1 MHPFAYARA
10 TSIDEAVATVASNRG
25 ARYIAGGTNI
35 VDLMFDVVETP
46 STIVDINALPLGAI
60 EKHGDVLR
68 IGALA
73 RMSDTA
79 DHPDVRAVA
88 PFVAQALDA
97 SASAQLRNAATIGG
111 NVLQRT
117 RCAYFRDV
125 TQACNKRSPGTGCA
139 ALGGE
144 NRMNAILGASDTCI
158 ATHPSD
164 LAVALVAS
172 DATIE
177 TLGPAGR
184 RSIPIADF
192 YVKPLQD
199 PSIENVLHHGE
210 LVTSIDIPIAPAL
223 ANSHYLKVRDRQ
235 SYEFAL
241 VSVAIALAVE
251 GGAIRDARLAFG
263 GVGTVPWR
271 SHEAELA
278 LVGRAPTPEAFEHAT
293 SIAMSGAVGREHNA
307 FKIPLMK
314 RAVVAAL
321 AKVSA

>member
-10 TSIDEAVATVASNRG
+10 TSIDEAIATVARNKS

-35 VDLMFDVVETP
+35 VDLMFDVVERP
-46 STIVDINALPLGAI
+46 STVVDINALPLGAI
-60 EKHGDVLR
+60 EKRPDVLR

-79 DHPDVRAVA
+79 DHADVRAVA
-88 PFVAQALDA
+88 PFVAEALDA

-117 RCAYFRDV
+117 RCSYFRDV
-125 TQACNKRSPGTGCA
+125 TQPCNKREPGTGCA

-164 LAVALVAS
+164 LAVALAAS

-192 YVKPLQD
+192 YVKPLHD

-210 LVTSIDIPIAPAL
+210 LITSIDIPIAPAL
-223 ANSHYLKVRDRQ
+223 AKSHYLKVRDRQ

-241 VSVAIALAVE
+241 VSVAIALE
-251 GGAIRDARLAFG
+251 TDGGAIRDVRLAFG

-271 SHEAELA
+271 SHEAERALA
-278 LVGRAPTPEAFEHAT
+278 GKPATREAFESAT
-293 SIAMSGAVGREHNA
+293 EIAMSGAQGRGHND

-314 RAVVAAL
+314 RAVAAAL
-321 AKVSA
+321 AKVTA

>member
-1 MHPFAYARA
+1 MRPFAYARVTSAPEAIA
-10 TSIDEAVATVASNRG
+10 TLAATKN

-46 STIVDINALPLGAI
+46 PLVVDINALPYAAI
-60 EKHGDVLR
+60 ERRPDVLR

-79 DHPDVRAVA
+79 DNPDVRAIA

-117 RCAYFRDV
+117 RCAYFRDPS
-125 TQACNKRSPGTGCA
+125 QACNKRELGSGCS

-144 NRMNAILGASDTCI
+144 NRMHAIVGASDDCI
-158 ATHPSD
+158 ALHPSD

-172 DATIE
+172 DALVQ
-177 TLGPAGR
+177 TLGPLGTR
-184 RSIPIADF
+184 TIALRDF
-192 YVKPLQD
+192 YVKPVHD
-199 PSIENVLHHGE
+199 PRIENVLQHGE
-210 LVTSIDIPIAPAL
+210 LITAIDIPIAPVL

-241 VSVAIALAVE
+241 VSVALALSVQ
-251 GGAIRDARLAFG
+251 GGVVSDVRLALG
-263 GVGTVPWR
+263 GVGTIPWR
-271 SHEAELA
+271 SLEAERSLIGA
-278 LVGRAPTPEAFEHAT
+278 APTREAFEHAT
-293 SIAMSGAVGREHNA
+293 DVALAGAIGRGHND
-307 FKIPLMK
+307 FKIPLAR
-314 RAVVAAL
+314 RAVAAAL
-321 AKVSA
+321 RKVGA